1 MIVGDVP
8 RRKGSAWGA
17 GLSHEETI
25 AHMSMWVMAAS
36 PLLTTVDVRNM
47 TAETKAI
54 LTNPELLQ
62 IHKDPLGEHDRLRS
76 SSLGGLRSSDTDL
89 RSSANGDQDRCRA
102 WLGQWHGERAA
113 HCTHLQQRLA
123 RVPRGAR
130 RSR

>member
-47 TAETKAI
+47 TAETEAI

-62 IHKDPLGEHDRLRS
+62 IHKDPLGEHDQACDRLL
-76 SSLGGLRSSDTDL
+76 SLGCVVPTPV
-89 RSSANGDQDRCRA
+89 SAFQR
-102 WLGQWHGERAA
+102 QWRPGSMSGMAGAVARGTS
-113 HCTHLQQRLA
+113 CT
-123 RVPRGAR
+123 
-130 RSR
+130 